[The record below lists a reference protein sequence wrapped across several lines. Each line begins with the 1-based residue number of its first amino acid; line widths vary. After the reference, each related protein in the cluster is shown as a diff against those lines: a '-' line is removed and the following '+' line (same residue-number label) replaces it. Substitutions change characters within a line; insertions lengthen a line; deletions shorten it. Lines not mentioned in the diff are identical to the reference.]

1 MKNNKDLLQDREKIV
16 FRKLQGKTKLNTFL
30 INGNSYLKVYEN
42 SIKNNILKILENL
55 KISDRIKV
63 KEIIEKTKKQEVISV
78 YNELNYLNKCGIIVI
93 ENSFVILKRKI
104 KSVKK

>member
-55 KISDRIKV
+55 KISDRLAIK
-63 KEIIEKTKKQEVISV
+63 ELIEKTKKQEVISV
-78 YNELNYLNKCGIIVI
+78 YNEVGFLQKAGIIELKDGI
-93 ENSFVILKRKI
+93 IILKRKI